1 MLPLQ
6 SLQPSYGRTTTI
18 LWKNK
23 NKIFT
28 RCQKSMLFKQSLQP
42 NLLQENVQN
51 IIPCVHPLKS
61 WDKK

>member
-1 MLPLQ
+1 
-6 SLQPSYGRTTTI
+6 
-18 LWKNK
+18 
-23 NKIFT
+23 
-28 RCQKSMLFKQSLQP
+28 MLFKQSLQP